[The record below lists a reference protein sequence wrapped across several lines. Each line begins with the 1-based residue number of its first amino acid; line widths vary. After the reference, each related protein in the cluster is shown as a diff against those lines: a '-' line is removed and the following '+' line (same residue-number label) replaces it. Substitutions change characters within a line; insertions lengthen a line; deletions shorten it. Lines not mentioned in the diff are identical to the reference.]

1 MRKIA
6 AALVVSL
13 LALATVAIP
22 SVGAAAPAEPKVV
35 IIVGPVGSSTSY
47 YRSDGE
53 AAYAEALK
61 YTSNVVKVFT
71 PTATWAAA
79 KAALQGASIVVYMGH
94 GNGFPSPYRTS
105 PWPYSQNGLGLNPKA
120 GTDNTTTQYWGE
132 YYLARDVKLAPNA
145 VVLLHHLCY
154 ASGNS
159 ESGKTPPTL
168 SQARQRVDN
177 FAAGWLATGARAV
190 VAEGHFSPAWYIRQ
204 LFTTHK
210 TVDQIWHDSPTYNG
224 NDFTFLSTRTPGAT
238 AEMDPDGS
246 PNGYWRAVT
255 GWLETTTDEITGA
268 PYAATDSDPLEFT
281 VPGAASVNV
290 DAGGVYPDATL
301 TPDSGTGLP
310 DATLPRDTKLRLLA
324 QGGTTPEGHP
334 ILQVATFDGGTTGWM
349 SGADLLPRDSAP
361 PVIWTVDDGDGAF
374 SPNGDGSGDTYRLT
388 GRISE
393 AAAWTVR
400 FLDGAGNDL
409 ATKTGSG
416 STFSASWTGIVGG
429 SPVPDGT
436 YRYAISATDGWG
448 NPEGMKSGTFSV
460 DTIAPSF
467 DDAIVAALAAEP
479 APPPT
484 FTPNGDKVGET
495 IGFAYSTTEAGYV
508 DVRVKDADG
517 ATVRTF
523 PARAPAGA
531 GSVSWDGTDDDG
543 GLVANGLYTVRLAPR
558 DRAGN
563 VGDGRDQA
571 VAVYRSL
578 SWVASS
584 RAVFFPQDRDRYAK
598 TTRFSFTLSADA
610 TVTLVVKN
618 QAGEI
623 VATKYDAAPLA
634 AGAYAITWDGRRAD
648 GTMAP
653 RGRYSAWVTA
663 TDGTLVAT
671 GQAAAVADAFRISAS
686 DTTPGRGQRIT
697 VYATSAEPLSKLPRV
712 TVRQPGKTAWSV
724 TMTKTGT
731 YTYRVTLTLK
741 TGGSAGTVRLSVS
754 GVDRAGGA
762 NRATLGLPLH

>member
-1 MRKIA
+1 MRRIA

-13 LALATVAIP
+13 LVLATVAVP
-22 SVGAAAPAEPKVV
+22 SVGAAAPTDPKVV
-35 IIVGPVGSSTSY
+35 IIVGPVASSTSY
-47 YRSDGE
+47 YKSDGD

-61 YTSNVVKVFT
+61 YTSNVVKVYT

-79 KAALQGASIVVYMGH
+79 RAAMQGASIVVYMGH

-105 PWPYSQNGLGLNPKA
+105 PWPYSQNGLGLNPTA

-132 YYLARDVKLAPNA
+132 YYLAKEVRLAPNA

-168 SQARQRVDN
+168 AQARQRVDN
-177 FAAGWLATGARAV
+177 YAAGWLKAGARAV

-210 TVDQIWHDSPTYNG
+210 TVDRIWHDSPTYHG

-246 PNGYWRAVT
+246 SNGYWRAVT
-255 GWLETTTDEITGA
+255 GWLDTTTDEITGA
-268 PYAATDSDPLEFT
+268 RYAATDSDPLEFAA
-281 VPGAASVNV
+281 PGSASVKV
-290 DAGGVYPDATL
+290 DVGGVYPDATL
-301 TPDSGTGLP
+301 TPNSGTGMP

-324 QGGTTPEGHP
+324 QGGTSPEGNP

-349 SGADLLPRDSAP
+349 SGADLLPRDSAS

-393 AAAWTVR
+393 SAAWTVR
-400 FLDGAGNDL
+400 FQDSDGNDV

-416 STFSASWTGIVGG
+416 STFSASWTGIVDG
-429 SPVPDGT
+429 SPVSDGT
-436 YRYAISATDGWG
+436 YRYAISAKDGWG
-448 NPEGMKSGTFSV
+448 NPEGTKTGTFSV
-460 DTIAPSF
+460 DTVAPSF

-479 APPPT
+479 TPPPT

-508 DVRVKDADG
+508 DARVKNAAG
-517 ATVRTF
+517 ATVRSF
-523 PARAPAGA
+523 PARAAAGA
-531 GSVSWDGTDDDG
+531 GSASWDGTDDDG
-543 GLVANGLYTVRLAPR
+543 AFVPNGPYTVRLAPR

-563 VGDGRDQA
+563 VGEGRDQA

-584 RAVFFPQDRDRYAK
+584 KVVFFPQDLDGYGK

-618 QAGEI
+618 AADEI
-623 VATKYDAAPLA
+623 VATKYDAVPLA
-634 AGAYAITWDGRRAD
+634 TGAYAVTWDGRKAD

-653 RGRYSAWVTA
+653 RGRYTAWVTA
-663 TDGTLVAT
+663 TDGTLAAT
-671 GQAAAVADAFRISAS
+671 GRAAVVADAFRISTS

-697 VYATSAEPLSKLPRV
+697 VYATSAEALAKLPRV
-712 TVRQPGKTAWSV
+712 TVRQPGVTAWSV

-741 TGGSAGTVRLSVS
+741 TGSAGTVRFTVS
-754 GVDRAGGA
+754 GTDRAGGI
-762 NRATLGLPLH
+762 NRAALVLPLH